1 MNYKINE
8 QASYWEIEAEKT
20 IAIQDCCYDVTTDT
34 FVIAVKHNRGGDYVV
49 LNREHEIIQIVSED
63 QGLNQNFVLAPDKS
77 VWICMSALCTK
88 KDGEVVLPLYERER
102 VEKEIVKSDLGIDY
116 SFFWDGCHWGYVND
130 IFGDKP
136 DKLLQYQFDKK
147 GLYKTRKAFK
157 LDALRRAIPFVQE
170 DTLYLCQRD
179 YNKGVLR
186 IFKMIE
192 PGNPV
197 EMCEPLVMDKYEW
210 CRLVSV
216 QEAGYKII
224 GGAGN
229 EVSIISANNQGK
241 IVEEKLLYRLNVP
254 EYYSIL
260 DFKVSENGVVA
271 FGYATE
277 KQSGI
282 IEIKDSVAREV
293 FWQKDNVLY
302 SKNIEIKTEN
312 KLAFH
317 IMSDGKEYYYMATNI
332 DVRGGKSRKIYVVDE
347 V

>member
-1 MNYKINE
+1 MNYKINK
-8 QASYWEIEAEKT
+8 QGTYWEIEGEKT
-20 IAIQDCCYDVTTDT
+20 ISIGDCCYDITTDT

-49 LNREHEIIQIVSED
+49 LNREHEIVQIVSED
-63 QGLNQNFVLAPDKS
+63 QGLNQKFVLAPDKS
-77 VWICMSALCTK
+77 IWICMSALCTK
-88 KDGEVVLPLYERER
+88 KDGEVVLPLYDRNR

-130 IFGDKP
+130 IFGDRP

-157 LDALRRAIPFVQE
+157 LDALHGASPFVQE
-170 DTLYLCQRD
+170 DTLYLCQID
-179 YNKGVLR
+179 YDKGVLQ
-186 IFKMIE
+186 IFEMIE
-192 PGNPV
+192 SGNPV
-197 EMCEPLVMDKYEW
+197 EMCKPLIMDKYEW

-216 QEAGYKII
+216 RETGYKII

-229 EVSIISANNQGK
+229 EVSMISADRQGK
-241 IVEEKLLYRLNVP
+241 IVEERLLYRLNVP
-254 EYYSIL
+254 EFYSIL

-271 FGYATE
+271 FGYASE

-282 IEIKDSVAREV
+282 IEIKDSVARDV
-293 FWQKDNVLY
+293 FWQSDNMLY
-302 SKNIEIKTEN
+302 SINAKIKTEN

-317 IMSDGKEYYYMATNI
+317 IMTDGKKNYYMATNI

>member
-20 IAIQDCCYDVTTDT
+20 ISIQDCCYDVTTDT

-49 LNREHEIIQIVSED
+49 LNREHEIVQIVSED

-102 VEKEIVKSDLGIDY
+102 VEKEIVKSDLGIDD

-147 GLYKTRKAFK
+147 GLYKTRKTFK
-157 LDALRRAIPFVQE
+157 LDTLRRARPFVQE

-179 YNKGVLR
+179 FNKGVLQ

-192 PGNPV
+192 PGKPE
-197 EMCEPLVMDKYEW
+197 EMCEPLVMKKYEW

-216 QEAGYKII
+216 QEASYKII
-224 GGAGN
+224 GGVGN
-229 EVSIISANNQGK
+229 EVSMISADRQGK

-254 EYYSIL
+254 DFYSIL
-260 DFKVSENGVVA
+260 DFRVSENGVVA

-302 SKNIEIKTEN
+302 SKNAEIKTEN

-317 IMSDGKEYYYMATNI
+317 IMSDGKENYYMATNI

>member
-20 IAIQDCCYDVTTDT
+20 ISIQDCCYDVTTDT
-34 FVIAVKHNRGGDYVV
+34 FVIAVKHNRGSDYVV
-49 LNREHEIIQIVSED
+49 LNREHEIVQIVSED
-63 QGLNQNFVLAPDKS
+63 QGLNQNFVLAPNKS

-136 DKLLQYQFDKK
+136 DKLLQYQFDQK

-157 LDALRRAIPFVQE
+157 LDALRRASPFVQE

-179 YNKGVLR
+179 YNKGVLQ

-229 EVSIISANNQGK
+229 EVSIISADKQGK

-293 FWQKDNVLY
+293 FGQKDNILY

-317 IMSDGKEYYYMATNI
+317 IMSDGKENYYMATNI

>member
-1 MNYKINE
+1 MNYKINK
-8 QASYWEIEAEKT
+8 QGTYWEIEGEKT
-20 IAIQDCCYDVTTDT
+20 ISIGDCCYDITTDT

-49 LNREHEIIQIVSED
+49 LNREHEIVQIVSED
-63 QGLNQNFVLAPDKS
+63 QGLNQKFVLAPDKS
-77 VWICMSALCTK
+77 IWICMSALCTK
-88 KDGEVVLPLYERER
+88 KDGEVVLPLYDRNR

-130 IFGDKP
+130 IFGDRP

-157 LDALRRAIPFVQE
+157 LDALHGASPFVQE
-170 DTLYLCQRD
+170 DTLYLCQID
-179 YNKGVLR
+179 YDKGVLQ
-186 IFKMIE
+186 IFEMIE
-192 PGNPV
+192 SGNPV
-197 EMCEPLVMDKYEW
+197 EMCKPLIMDKYEW

-216 QEAGYKII
+216 RETGYKII

-229 EVSIISANNQGK
+229 EVSMISADRQGK
-241 IVEEKLLYRLNVP
+241 IVEERLLYRLNVP
-254 EYYSIL
+254 EFYSIL

-271 FGYATE
+271 FGYASE

-282 IEIKDSVAREV
+282 IEIKDSVARDV
-293 FWQKDNVLY
+293 FWQSDNMLY
-302 SKNIEIKTEN
+302 SINAKIKTEN

-317 IMSDGKEYYYMATNI
+317 IMTDGTKNYYMATNI